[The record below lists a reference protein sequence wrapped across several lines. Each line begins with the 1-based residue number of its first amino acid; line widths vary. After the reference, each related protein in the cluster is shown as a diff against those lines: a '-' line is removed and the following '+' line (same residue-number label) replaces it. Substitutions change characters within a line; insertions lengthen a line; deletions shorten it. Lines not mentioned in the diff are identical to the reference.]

1 MQLIVGISGCLEKC
15 VEVIIFSMIFKVII
29 YQADWYDLCSNNRRC
44 KFKCIWFDNRNKW
57 GKNINK
63 VCELIKCLQ
72 NWNFKENAFDRL
84 EMAYDE
90 IFNNSGNVSLNSI
103 DKTDHCFIGTFLLV
117 MMCLLLLITF
127 AVYYYHY

>member
-1 MQLIVGISGCLEKC
+1 M
-15 VEVIIFSMIFKVII
+15 
-29 YQADWYDLCSNNRRC
+29 
-44 KFKCIWFDNRNKW
+44 
-57 GKNINK
+57 
-63 VCELIKCLQ
+63 CELIKCLQ

-117 MMCLLLLITF
+117 IICLLLLITF